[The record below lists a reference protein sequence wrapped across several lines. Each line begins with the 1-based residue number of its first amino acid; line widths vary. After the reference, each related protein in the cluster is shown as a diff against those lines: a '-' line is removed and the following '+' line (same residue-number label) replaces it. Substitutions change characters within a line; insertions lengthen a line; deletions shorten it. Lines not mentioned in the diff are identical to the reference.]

1 MQIKNI
7 KAERGNPLMMGATVV
22 GKSVNFAITAKL
34 GSQCEVVL
42 YEKGGNK
49 EAFRIPFESAQ
60 VIGNVF
66 AMSVSG
72 LDYKKYDYN
81 FSVDGEIIT
90 DTYAKA
96 VSGKEKWGE
105 TPEHIKGVIVN
116 HEFDWQGD
124 GPLGY
129 PFDETILYRLHV
141 RGFTKHQSSKCR
153 HKGTY
158 LGIIDKIPYLK
169 SLGITMVELM
179 PAYEFNEVKPYRE
192 PATSMRG
199 QFSIERPVLN
209 YWGYTDGYA
218 FAPKAAYAYATEHG
232 GQVDEFKCMVRELH
246 KNGIEISMEFF
257 FPKGTNPTYIL
268 DALHYWVM
276 EYHIDGVHVN
286 CEEAVMKMIQ
296 TDHLLCTTKIF
307 TYSFPSNTDFYHHY
321 DGNRNLAN
329 FNDDFMVTA
338 RKFIKGDEDMLGMVS
353 YKIKANP
360 TGVAVVNYVA
370 NHNTFTLYDMVSYD
384 RKYNEANGENNQDG
398 AVYNYSWNCGIEGD
412 TRKRTI
418 MELRKKQIKNALC
431 MVLLS
436 QGVPMIYAGD
446 EMCNSQKGNNNP
458 YCLDNEVSWTNWNT
472 TAIAR
477 ETLEFTKK
485 LIAFRKAHKVL
496 HMSREPMQMDYKAYG
511 LPDLSYHGSKAWY
524 ADFSNFN
531 RHFSVMYC
539 GKYALEDN
547 RPEEPDLMI
556 AYNMFWQPMEFG
568 VPSARGKRRWKVVF
582 SSENPK
588 NVCEQDVDKVF
599 SVEGRS
605 ITVLV
610 ADAPAENT
618 KKKGKGKKKNSGEK
632 NVKTSV
638 STIIQQ

>member
-1 MQIKNI
+1 MRV
-7 KAERGNPLMMGATVV
+7 ERGNPLMMGATVV
-22 GKSVNFAITAKL
+22 GENVNFAITAKL
-34 GSQCEVVL
+34 GSTCEVVL
-42 YEKGGNK
+42 YEKGSNQ
-49 EAFRIPFESAQ
+49 EALRIPFASAQ

-72 LDYKKYDYN
+72 LDYTKYDYN

-96 VSGKEKWGE
+96 VAGKEKWGE
-105 TPEHIKGVIVN
+105 VPENIKGVIVN

-124 GPLGY
+124 APLGY

-141 RGFTKHQSSKCR
+141 RGFTKHTSSKSR

-169 SLGITMVELM
+169 KLGITMVELM
-179 PAYEFNEVKPYRE
+179 PAYEFNEVKPPIE
-192 PATSMRG
+192 LPTSMRG
-199 QFSIERPVLN
+199 QFLMERPVLN

-218 FAPKAAYAYATEHG
+218 FAPKASYAYSTAHG
-232 GQVDEFKCMVRELH
+232 GQVEEFKYLVRQLH

-257 FPKGTNPTYIL
+257 FPKDTNPTYIL

-276 EYHIDGVHVN
+276 EYHIDGIHVN

-296 TDHLLCTTKIF
+296 TDNLLCTTKIF
-307 TYSFPSNTDFYHHY
+307 TYSFPSNADFYHHY

-338 RKFIKGDEDMLGMVS
+338 RKFIKGDEDMLNMVS

-360 TGVAVVNYVA
+360 SGVTVVNYVA

-384 RKYNEANGENNQDG
+384 RKYNEDNGENNQDG

-412 TRKRTI
+412 TRKRTV

-458 YCLDNEVSWTNWNT
+458 YCLDNEISWTNWNT
-472 TAIAR
+472 TAIAK
-477 ETLEFTKK
+477 ETLAFTRM
-485 LIAFRKAHKVL
+485 LIQFRKAHKVL
-496 HMSREPMQMDYKAYG
+496 HMNREPEQMDYKSYG

-539 GKYALEDN
+539 GKYALEGG

-568 VPSARGKRRWKVVF
+568 VPSARGRRQWKIVF
-582 SSENPK
+582 STENPK
-588 NVCEQDVDKVF
+588 NVCEKDVDKVF
-599 SVEGRS
+599 SIAGRS
-605 ITVLV
+605 IAVLV
-610 ADAPAENT
+610 AEAPVET
-618 KKKGKGKKKNSGEK
+618 KRKASKKVKK
-632 NVKTSV
+632 
-638 STIIQQ
+638 